1 LSFFRTEFGS
11 LHRYIG
17 DKKVFI
23 SKDDASSLLANGIM
37 LLGKKANLGP
47 IFLSG
52 HLATEFKQKVINR

>member
-1 LSFFRTEFGS
+1 MKIFFSRTEFGS

-23 SKDDASSLLANGIM
+23 SKENAASLLASGIM

-47 IFLSG
+47 IFLSA
-52 HLATEFKQKVINR
+52 HMATEFKQKV